1 MIDIETLKMYQLIEK
16 YKPDNYTTCS
26 PEDTI
31 FINNYINKKLQERE
45 FNILYDM
52 SAKSLG

>member
-31 FINNYINKKLQERE
+31 FINNYIDGIYT
-45 FNILYDM
+45 ILCTLLFL
-52 SAKSLG
+52 K